1 MMDFRFTPEHD
12 FWRKTVADMVKK
24 LILPRVK
31 EIDEGDAI
39 PKDLWAGIGRL
50 GYFGLR
56 YPEKYGGMGADTVTA
71 MIFYEELAK
80 GSCGLAMAVIMQC
93 LMGTHFV
100 FRFGTEEMRQRLL
113 VPAMRGEKIGTICF
127 TEEQSGSDLA
137 GTRTKAVKDGD
148 GRDGKEGW
156 ILKGTKMWITQA
168 PVCDFATVLATTDP
182 SLGLKGLNFF
192 LVERG
197 MPGFA
202 HGQVI
207 HKLGAHGPVTGE
219 LVLDNVRVPKENLL
233 GEAVGKGVFYMSEIL
248 SEIRCMTAA
257 VGLGIAQAAFAEGLD
272 YSRKRSAFGSPIGT
286 YQLIRAKIAR
296 MATEMEAARL
306 LLYSTAS
313 KLDRGENTV
322 LEAAMTKSF
331 ATDMCLSVVDEVAR
345 IHGAMGFAME
355 ASPQRFLRDARFLLY
370 GGGTQEILADFIG
383 RTIVGKLE
391 GEKKGQ

>member
-1 MMDFRFTPEHD
+1 MDFRFTPEHD

-24 LILPRVK
+24 LVLPRVR
-31 EIDEGDAI
+31 EIDESDAI
-39 PKDLWAGIGRL
+39 PKDLWAEIGRL

-56 YPEKYGGMGADTVTA
+56 YPEKYGGMGADKVTA

-100 FRFGTEEMRQRLL
+100 FRFGTEEVKQRLL
-113 VPAMRGEKIGTICF
+113 VPAMRGEKIGTMCF

-148 GRDGKEGW
+148 GW
-156 ILKGTKMWITQA
+156 IIKGTKMWITQA

-197 MPGFA
+197 MGGLS

-233 GEAVGKGVFYMSEIL
+233 GEAVGKGVQYLSEIL
-248 SEIRCMTAA
+248 CEVRCMTAA
-257 VGLGIAQAAFAEGLD
+257 VGLGIARAAFAEGLD
-272 YSRKRSAFGSPIGT
+272 YSRKRTAFGSPIGS

-306 LLYSTAS
+306 LLYSTAWRM
-313 KLDRGENTV
+313 DQGENPV
-322 LEAAMTKSF
+322 LEAAMAKSF
-331 ATDMCLSVVDEVAR
+331 ATDMCLNVVDEVAR

-383 RTIVGKLE
+383 RTIVGKFE
-391 GEKKGQ
+391 QQMTQEKHRTKD